1 MNGTLLYQT
10 FFILYTYHNWDIS
23 YKPSKTLIC
32 FVPVVSKVS
41 QHVVCLTPV
50 KWGLN
55 WKNLARCRKK
65 RLHQLKLAEAPKYQ
79 LLLQKAWGNSSENS
93 WKENLMKEYVCHW
106 TALFWFHHLSCNEF
120 KSLGIIYDLFKA
132 KYRKLNFMSFSSTL
146 PPSNLTVWPFQGG
159 AVCQMRLLWL
169 LTRWPPA
176 KCRLNVL
183 MRLKSPPTRYENW
196 TPLPLSSFDSGPMIK
211 VEVNPHY
218 TSTNAFK

>member
-1 MNGTLLYQT
+1 M
-10 FFILYTYHNWDIS
+10 FCSCRVKSIS
-23 YKPSKTLIC
+23 TCCLFDSCEMGVKLKE
-32 FVPVVSKVS
+32 FGKVSKEKVAPAQVS
-41 QHVVCLTPV
+41 RGSKIPTL
-50 KWGLN
+50 
-55 WKNLARCRKK
+55 
-65 RLHQLKLAEAPKYQ
+65 APKS
-79 LLLQKAWGNSSENS
+79 LGKFFR
-93 WKENLMKEYVCHW
+93 KENLMKEYVCHW
-106 TALFWFHHLSCNEF
+106 TALFWFHHLSYNEF